1 MRRFRTI
8 ELRRGTLWGLV
19 LALTLGVVPG
29 SATATATA
37 AEAPAIAAA
46 ADLKFALPELSAL
59 FSRETGLTVR
69 LTFGSSGNMARQIA
83 QGAPFELFFSAS
95 EEYVRFLA
103 ERSLTDGDGALYA
116 IGRLVLFA
124 HKESSLVPQGDLKA
138 LAAALDAGRLTYF
151 AIANPEHAPY
161 GRAAAEAL
169 QSAGLWESIREK
181 LVIGENASQA
191 AQFAASGSTDGGL
204 IPYSLALAPAI
215 GERGTF
221 ALVPAAAHAPL
232 RQRMALIRGAR
243 ETARRFYAFVQTPAA
258 RAILARYGF
267 TPPAA
272 AE

>member
-1 MRRFRTI
+1 MGRLRGIRRT
-8 ELRRGTLWGLV
+8 RGALWGLYFA
-19 LALTLGVVPG
+19 LALWAAAGP
-29 SATATATA
+29 ATAADKA

-46 ADLKFALPELSAL
+46 ADLKFALPEVSAL

-95 EEYVRFLA
+95 EDYVRFLA

-116 IGRLVLFA
+116 IGRLVFFA
-124 HKESSLVPQGDLKA
+124 PKESSLVPKGGLAA
-138 LAAALDAGRLTYF
+138 LATALDKGRVTYF

-169 QSAGLWESIREK
+169 KSAGLWERIRAR

-204 IPYSLALAPAI
+204 IPYSLAIAPAI

-221 ALVPAAAHAPL
+221 ALVPATSHAPL

-243 ETARRFYAFVQTPAA
+243 QTARRFYAFVQTPAA
-258 RAILARYGF
+258 RAILARHGF
-267 TPPAA
+267 APPAA
-272 AE
+272 VD